1 MILPSAATPP
11 APSPQSALAAMK
23 LSILPAKAHPIVA
36 IVKTPRL
43 AMNKGF
49 LPIASDSLPSS
60 GWNAVDVSKKAVDSQ
75 DAELAALKCDV
86 MTGWD
91 EAMRVPSKL
100 AMNWETRIWAKMSQK
115 RVGEDSP
122 RKMKD
127 FAVVE
132 EVAEAELL
140 RRGRRGERSVKGW
153 FVSLS
158 LYLMWMW
165 LLLLLLRLFRVGRT
179 PSSSSSSIWLIL
191 ECVSES
197 GPGSDWGPS
206 RAIWRRAFVLMKICI
221 KGSVSL

>member
-1 MILPSAATPP
+1 M
-11 APSPQSALAAMK
+11 
-23 LSILPAKAHPIVA
+23 
-36 IVKTPRL
+36 
-43 AMNKGF
+43 
-49 LPIASDSLPSS
+49 
-60 GWNAVDVSKKAVDSQ
+60 DSQ
-75 DAELAALKCDV
+75 DAELAAPKCDV

-153 FVSLS
+153 LVSLS
-158 LYLMWMW
+158 LYLMWLW
-165 LLLLLLRLFRVGRT
+165 LFLLLLRLFRVGRM
-179 PSSSSSSIWLIL
+179 PSSSSSIWLIL

-197 GPGSDWGPS
+197 GPGPAWGPS
-206 RAIWRRAFVLMKICI
+206 RAIWRRAFVLMKI
-221 KGSVSL
+221 V

>member
-1 MILPSAATPP
+1 MPRRLMESQLSRIFCKCRNINKRENTKERETYSIGTRSLVMILPSAATPP

-36 IVKTPRL
+36 TVKTPRL

-49 LPIASDSLPSS
+49 LPMASDNLPSS

-75 DAELAALKCDV
+75 DAELAAPKCDV

-127 FAVVE
+127 FAAVE

-158 LYLMWMW
+158 LYLM
-165 LLLLLLRLFRVGRT
+165 
-179 PSSSSSSIWLIL
+179 
-191 ECVSES
+191 
-197 GPGSDWGPS
+197 
-206 RAIWRRAFVLMKICI
+206 
-221 KGSVSL
+221 